1 MSGTAVGSNVTWDTR
16 GLGPHRGAGTVP
28 RVCGRFVQVSSP
40 ELLVERF
47 GVDELATP
55 RHEPSY
61 NVAPRATVYAVR
73 DRVGGGGSADRRR
86 KAGAC
91 DGDHRD
97 QDDTRRR
104 YLSELRWGLI
114 PSWAK
119 DPKIGDRMINARA
132 ESLAD
137 KPAYERAFRRHRCLV
152 PADGFYEWQRHGS
165 RKQPI
170 FIHRRDGEPMAFAGL
185 WAAWRDGSVTDA
197 EWLRS
202 CAIVTTSANGTVA
215 PLHDRMPVVLEE
227 RDWDRWLDPVSG
239 DVEALARLLRP
250 VSDELL
256 VAYPVG
262 TAVNSAD
269 NDGPELVTRVEVEP
283 SLGL

>member
-1 MSGTAVGSNVTWDTR
+1 MVM
-16 GLGPHRGAGTVP
+16 
-28 RVCGRFVQVSSP
+28 CGRFVQASSP

-47 GVDELATP
+47 GVDELAAP

-73 DRVGGGGSADRRR
+73 DRGGGGGSADRDR
-86 KAGAC
+86 KAGAR
-91 DGDHRD
+91 DGDQSD
-97 QDDTRRR
+97 QEDSRRR
-104 YLSELRWGLI
+104 YLSDLRWGLI

-119 DPKIGDRMINARA
+119 DPKVGDRMINARA

-152 PADGFYEWQRHGS
+152 PAEGFYEWQRRGS
-165 RKQPI
+165 GKQPM

-185 WAAWRDGSVTDA
+185 WAAWRDENDSEAD
-197 EWLRS
+197 WLRS
-202 CAIVTTSANGTVA
+202 CVIVTTNANDTVA

-227 RDWDRWLDPVSG
+227 RDWDRWLDPEAG
-239 DVEALARLLRP
+239 DVDTLAQLLTP
-250 VSDELL
+250 ADDDLL

-262 TAVNSAD
+262 TRVNSAD
-269 NDGPELVTRVEVEP
+269 NDGPELVERVELEP
-283 SLGL
+283 TLGL

>member
-1 MSGTAVGSNVTWDTR
+1 MA
-16 GLGPHRGAGTVP
+16 
-28 RVCGRFVQVSSP
+28 
-40 ELLVERF
+40 RF
-47 GVDELATP
+47 GVDEPAAA

-73 DRVGGGGSADRRR
+73 DRAGGAGGFAD
-86 KAGAC
+86 
-91 DGDHRD
+91 
-97 QDDTRRR
+97 RRR

-119 DPKIGDRMINARA
+119 DAKVGDRMINARA

-152 PADGFYEWQRHGS
+152 PAEGFYEWQRRGS
-165 RKQPI
+165 RKQPM

-185 WAAWRDGSVTDA
+185 WAAWRDDASDTD
-197 EWLRS
+197 WLRS
-202 CAIVTTSANGTVA
+202 CAIVTTNANNTLA

-227 RDWDRWLDPVSG
+227 RDWDGWLDPDTG
-239 DVEALARLLRP
+239 DVDALARLLQP
-250 VSDELL
+250 ASDDLL

-269 NDGPELVTRVEVEP
+269 NDGPELVERVELEP

>member
-1 MSGTAVGSNVTWDTR
+1 M
-16 GLGPHRGAGTVP
+16 
-28 RVCGRFVQVSSP
+28 CGRFVQASSP

-47 GVDELATP
+47 GVDELAAP
-55 RHEPSY
+55 GHEPSY
-61 NVAPRATVYAVR
+61 NVAPRASVYAVR
-73 DRVGGGGSADRRR
+73 DRSEDHRRR
-86 KAGAC
+86 
-91 DGDHRD
+91 RS
-97 QDDTRRR
+97 
-104 YLSELRWGLI
+104 LSELRWGLI

-119 DPKIGDRMINARA
+119 DLKVGDRMINARA

-152 PADGFYEWQRHGS
+152 PAEGFYEWQRRGL
-165 RKQPI
+165 RKQPM

-185 WAAWRDGSVTDA
+185 WAAWRDGDA
-197 EWLRS
+197 VADWLRS
-202 CAIVTTSANGTVA
+202 CTIVTTAANGTVA

-227 RDWDRWLDPVSG
+227 ADWDAWLDP
-239 DVEALARLLRP
+239 DAPDLDALRRLLRP
-250 VSDELL
+250 ASEDLL

-269 NDGPELVTRVEVEP
+269 NDGPHLVERVEPQP

>member
-1 MSGTAVGSNVTWDTR
+1 M
-16 GLGPHRGAGTVP
+16 
-28 RVCGRFVQVSSP
+28 CGRFVQASSP
-40 ELLVERF
+40 ELLVARF
-47 GVDELATP
+47 GVDELAAA

-73 DRVGGGGSADRRR
+73 DRS
-86 KAGAC
+86 
-91 DGDHRD
+91 DGDGD
-97 QDDTRRR
+97 QSESRGRRR
-104 YLSELRWGLI
+104 YLSDLRWGLI

-119 DPKIGDRMINARA
+119 DPKVGDRMINARA

-152 PADGFYEWQRHGS
+152 PAEGFYEWQRRGS
-165 RKQPI
+165 RKQPM

-185 WAAWRDGSVTDA
+185 WAAWRDRGEGGFADPRRTAGACDGDNQKRVDA
-197 EWLRS
+197 DGEWLRS
-202 CAIVTTSANGTVA
+202 CTIVTTGTNDTVA

-227 RDWDRWLDPVSG
+227 RDWDRWLDPDAGNVDG
-239 DVEALARLLRP
+239 LARLLQP
-250 VSDELL
+250 ASDDLL

-262 TAVNSAD
+262 TAVNSAE
-269 NDGPELVTRVEVEP
+269 NDGPELVERVELEP

>member
-1 MSGTAVGSNVTWDTR
+1 M
-16 GLGPHRGAGTVP
+16 
-28 RVCGRFVQVSSP
+28 CGRFVQASSP

-47 GVDELATP
+47 GVDELAAP
-55 RHEPSY
+55 AHEPSY
-61 NVAPRATVYAVR
+61 NIAPRASVYAVR
-73 DRVGGGGSADRRR
+73 DRAED
-86 KAGAC
+86 
-91 DGDHRD
+91 DG
-97 QDDTRRR
+97 RRR

-137 KPAYERAFRRHRCLV
+137 KPAFERAFRRHRCLV
-152 PADGFYEWQRHGS
+152 PAEGFYEWQQRGS
-165 RKQPI
+165 RKQPM

-185 WAAWRDGSVTDA
+185 WAAWRDPEGADPDGD
-197 EWLRS
+197 WLRS
-202 CAIVTTSANGTVA
+202 CAIVTTNANDTVA

-227 RDWDRWLDPVSG
+227 RDWDRWLDPDAADIDRLG
-239 DVEALARLLRP
+239 RLLRP
-250 VSDELL
+250 AADELI

-269 NDGPELVTRVEVEP
+269 NDGPELVERVEMEP
-283 SLGL
+283 TLGL

>member
-1 MSGTAVGSNVTWDTR
+1 M
-16 GLGPHRGAGTVP
+16 
-28 RVCGRFVQVSSP
+28 CGRFVQASSP
-40 ELLVERF
+40 ELLVARF
-47 GVDELATP
+47 GVDELAAGG
-55 RHEPSY
+55 HEPSY

-73 DRVGGGGSADRRR
+73 DRADD
-86 KAGAC
+86 
-91 DGDHRD
+91 DG
-97 QDDTRRR
+97 RRR
-104 YLSELRWGLI
+104 YLSDLRWGLI

-119 DPKIGDRMINARA
+119 DPKVGDRMINARA

-152 PADGFYEWQRHGS
+152 PAEGFFEWQRRGS
-165 RKQPI
+165 RKQPM

-185 WAAWRDGSVTDA
+185 WAAWRDANG

-202 CAIVTTSANGTVA
+202 CAIVTTNANDTLA

-227 RDWDRWLDPVSG
+227 RDWDRWLDPGSG
-239 DVEALARLLRP
+239 DVDALAHLLQP
-250 VSDELL
+250 ASDDLL

-269 NDGPELVTRVEVEP
+269 NDGPELVERVELEP

>member
-1 MSGTAVGSNVTWDTR
+1 MQA
-16 GLGPHRGAGTVP
+16 
-28 RVCGRFVQVSSP
+28 SSP
-40 ELLVERF
+40 ELLAARF
-47 GVDELATP
+47 GVDELTAA

-73 DRVGGGGSADRRR
+73 DRAGGDGGSADRRR
-86 KAGAC
+86 
-91 DGDHRD
+91 
-97 QDDTRRR
+97 
-104 YLSELRWGLI
+104 YLSDLRWGLI

-119 DPKIGDRMINARA
+119 DPKVGDRMINARA

-152 PADGFYEWQRHGS
+152 PAEGFYEWQRRGS
-165 RKQPI
+165 RKQPM

-185 WAAWRDGSVTDA
+185 WAAWRDEASDA
-197 EWLRS
+197 DWLRS
-202 CAIVTTSANGTVA
+202 CAIVTTNANNTLA

-227 RDWDRWLDPVSG
+227 RDWDRWLDPDTG
-239 DVEALARLLRP
+239 DVDALARLLQP
-250 VSDELL
+250 ASDDLL

-269 NDGPELVTRVEVEP
+269 NDGPELVERVELEP

>member
-1 MSGTAVGSNVTWDTR
+1 M
-16 GLGPHRGAGTVP
+16 
-28 RVCGRFVQVSSP
+28 CGRFVQASSP

-47 GVDELATP
+47 GVDELAAP
-55 RHEPSY
+55 AHEPSY

-73 DRVGGGGSADRRR
+73 DRTEEEG
-86 KAGAC
+86 
-91 DGDHRD
+91 
-97 QDDTRRR
+97 RRR

-119 DPKIGDRMINARA
+119 DPKVGDRMINARA

-152 PADGFYEWQRHGS
+152 PAEGFYEWQRQGA
-165 RKQPI
+165 RKQPM

-185 WAAWRDGSVTDA
+185 WAAWRSDDA
-197 EWLRS
+197 AADDWLRS
-202 CAIVTTSANGTVA
+202 CTIVTTGANGTVA

-227 RDWDRWLDPVSG
+227 RDWDRWLDP
-239 DVEALARLLRP
+239 DAPELDALARLLRP
-250 VSDELL
+250 AADGLL

-262 TAVNSAD
+262 NAVNSAD
-269 NDGPELVTRVEVEP
+269 NDGPHLVHRVEPEP